1 MSGLPTTQRV
11 TREELQGDAEQQL
24 EALLRPLNLFF
35 EDVGN
40 ALDRDL
46 TIEENLDASIIT
58 VAIETGPA
66 YPNDWVNIRFR
77 HGVKRR
83 VNGATVLNIVDD
95 NDYDKVFYG
104 DVWAQVRFDST
115 QGDILM
121 LTGLVSSAK
130 YTLTLLI
137 L

>member
-1 MSGLPTTQRV
+1 MSSLPTTQRV

-46 TIEENLDASIIT
+46 TVEENLDASILT
-58 VAIETGPA
+58 ANIETGPA
-66 YPNDWVNIRFR
+66 YPNDWVNIYFQ

-83 VNGATVLNIVDD
+83 PNGSAVLNIVDT
-95 NDYDKVFYG
+95 NDYDKIFYG
-104 DVWAQVRFDST
+104 DVWAQVRFGPA
-115 QGDILM
+115 QGEIM
-121 LTGLVSSAK
+121 MVTGLVPSAQ